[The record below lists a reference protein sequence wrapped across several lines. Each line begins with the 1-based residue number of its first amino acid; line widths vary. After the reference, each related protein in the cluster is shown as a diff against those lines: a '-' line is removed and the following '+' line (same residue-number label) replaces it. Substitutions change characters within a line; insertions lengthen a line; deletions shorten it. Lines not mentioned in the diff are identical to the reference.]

1 MHQSIPRAI
10 SYDDVLLQPG
20 YSEIL
25 PSQADIQTELCRGIE
40 LKIPVLSAAM
50 DTITERDMAIA
61 LGDSGG
67 AGVIHRNMS
76 PAQQAA
82 QVEETK
88 QSGPAAQ
95 VESAPRGQRIKQAEV
110 VEGATQAHGPSP
122 GRLSGTSS
130 KGSDGLRSASHRI
143 VGAAVAPADFE
154 RRLPLLQESGVDFLV
169 IDTAHGDS
177 KSVVDTVRA
186 VKKSCSL
193 PVIAGNVA
201 TAGGTR
207 RLIEAGADAVKVG
220 VGPGSICTTRIV
232 AGIGVPQ
239 LSAVLQCAEA
249 AKPYGI
255 PIIADGGIRYSGD
268 IVKALAAGAS
278 TVMLGNLL
286 SGYQEAPGEVFE
298 QDGQLFKLYRGMG
311 SEGALKA
318 GGADR
323 YQDSSNQTA
332 APVPEGV
339 EGVVP
344 VKGPV
349 ADFIYQ
355 LMQGLRKG
363 MGYCGCPTVGD
374 LQDYARFVRLT
385 TAGVRESH
393 VHSLSGMKAAVNY
406 AHTFN
411 H

>member
-1 MHQSIPRAI
+1 MHQSIPTAI

-25 PSQADIQTELCRGIE
+25 PSQADTGSELCRGIQLE
-40 LKIPVLSAAM
+40 IPLLSAAM
-50 DTITERDMAIA
+50 DTITEADMAVA
-61 LGDSGG
+61 LGDAGG

-76 PAQQAA
+76 PAQQAE
-82 QVEETK
+82 QVER
-88 QSGPAAQ
+88 A
-95 VESAPRGQRIKQAEV
+95 KQAP
-110 VEGATQAHGPSP
+110 GASP
-122 GRLSGTSS
+122 GRPAGRTP
-130 KGSDGLRSASHRI
+130 AQRI
-143 VGAAVAPADFE
+143 VGAAVAPADYE

-177 KSVVDTVRA
+177 KSVIDTVKA
-186 VKKSCSL
+186 IKQSCSI

-232 AGIGVPQ
+232 AGVGVPQ
-239 LSAVLQCAEA
+239 LSAVLKCAEA

-255 PIIADGGIRYSGD
+255 PVIADGGIRYSGD

-311 SEGALKA
+311 SEGAMKA

-323 YQDSSNQTA
+323 YQDSSSQLG

-344 VKGPV
+344 VKGKV
-349 ADFIYQ
+349 ADFIHQ

-363 MGYCGCPTVGD
+363 MGYCGCPTVPE
-374 LQDYARFVRLT
+374 LQEYARFVRLT
-385 TAGVRESH
+385 PAGVRESH
-393 VHSLSGMKAAVNY
+393 VHSLAGMKAAVNY
-406 AHTFN
+406 AHTFK

>member
-1 MHQSIPRAI
+1 MHQSIPTAI

-25 PSQADIQTELCRGIE
+25 PSQADTKTRFCRGVE
-40 LKIPVLSAAM
+40 LEIPVLSAAM
-50 DTITERDMAIA
+50 DTITEADMAIA
-61 LGDSGG
+61 LGDAGG

-82 QVEETK
+82 QVER
-88 QSGPAAQ
+88 A
-95 VESAPRGQRIKQAEV
+95 KQAP
-110 VEGATQAHGPSP
+110 GA
-122 GRLSGTSS
+122 SGQH
-130 KGSDGLRSASHRI
+130 SARRK

-177 KSVVDTVRA
+177 KSVIDTVKA
-186 VKKSCSL
+186 IKQSCSI

-207 RLIEAGADAVKVG
+207 RLSEAVADAVKVG

-232 AGIGVPQ
+232 AGVGVPQ
-239 LSAVLQCAEA
+239 LSAVLKCAEA

-255 PIIADGGIRYSGD
+255 PVIADGGIRYSGD

-278 TVMLGNLL
+278 AVMLGNLL

-298 QDGQLFKLYRGMG
+298 QDGELFKLYRGMG
-311 SEGALKA
+311 SEGAMKA

-323 YQDSSNQTA
+323 YQDSAHQA
-332 APVPEGV
+332 GAPVPEGV

-344 VKGPV
+344 VKGKV

-363 MGYCGCPTVGD
+363 MGYCGRRTVPD
-374 LQDYARFVRLT
+374 LQEYARFVRLT

-393 VHSLSGMKAAVNY
+393 VHSLAGMKAAVNY